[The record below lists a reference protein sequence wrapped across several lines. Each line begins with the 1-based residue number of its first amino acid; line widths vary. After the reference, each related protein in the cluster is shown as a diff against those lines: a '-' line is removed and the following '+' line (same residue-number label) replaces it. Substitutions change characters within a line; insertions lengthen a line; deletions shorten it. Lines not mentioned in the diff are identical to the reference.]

1 MSPGAVLGIILR
13 TMCFP
18 SRILPFLAVTLVLAG
33 EGCVSTP
40 RVGGVAGTPKSAN
53 VPWTAPE
60 KAVKAEPSVTK
71 APTLPI
77 SPDLIARIQQL
88 TLVDV
93 VDLALQNNPATRASW
108 SQARASADV
117 LGSARGRYF
126 PTIDAS

>member
-1 MSPGAVLGIILR
+1 MSLGAVLGIILR

-18 SRILPFLAVTLVLAG
+18 SRILPFVAVTLVLAG

-60 KAVKAEPSVTK
+60 KAMKTEPTVTK

-77 SPDLIARIQQL
+77 SPDLIARIRQL
-88 TLVDV
+88 TF
-93 VDLALQNNPATRASW
+93 VDLGALALRNHP
-108 SQARASADV
+108 
-117 LGSARGRYF
+117 
-126 PTIDAS
+126 